1 MAAHAYVVTVK
12 DDNEHRAIA
21 VRADRFEYSRSGGLV
36 KFWEAEEIVAMVSDP
51 FLVSVVR
58 RDAR

>member
-1 MAAHAYVVTVK
+1 MAAHEDGVTVT
-12 DDNEHRAIA
+12 DENEPRAIE

-36 KFWEAEEIVAMVSDP
+36 NFWEAEEIVAMVSDP